1 MKQNTYK
8 VNEKIEKRGIS
19 EFNGMTK
26 GSGYN
31 PYQTGHGIHEGKREY
46 KRCDA
51 KQALHEMIKNKKFE

>member
-8 VNEKIEKRGIS
+8 VNEETEKRSIA
-19 EFNGMTK
+19 EFNGMTN
-26 GSGYN
+26 GSERN
-31 PYQTGHGIHEGKREY
+31 RYQTDHGIHESKREY